1 MKICTWDKKEKKILY
16 ESDILFGLGEVIVEK
31 VYSDTISETELE
43 KELLKRAYFEN
54 SYEMDEIVLKE
65 LDLYE
70 KKHLFGR
77 MNEACVLRAMLK
89 NFEIENSD
97 IIFFPK
103 EDKLISFQL
112 YDSRYSNIYL
122 WRSLYETDA

>member
-1 MKICTWDKKEKKILY
+1 
-16 ESDILFGLGEVIVEK
+16 
-31 VYSDTISETELE
+31 
-43 KELLKRAYFEN
+43 
-54 SYEMDEIVLKE
+54 MDEIVLKE

-89 NFEIENSD
+89 NFEIKNSD

-112 YDSRYSNIYL
+112 YDSRYSNIYI
-122 WRSLYETDA
+122 WRSLR